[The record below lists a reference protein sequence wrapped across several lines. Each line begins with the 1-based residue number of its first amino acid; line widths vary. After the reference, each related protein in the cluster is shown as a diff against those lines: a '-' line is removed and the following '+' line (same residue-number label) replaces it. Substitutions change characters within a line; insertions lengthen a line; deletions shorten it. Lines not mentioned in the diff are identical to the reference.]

1 MELLKLIKTSPNGEK
16 AFYILN
22 AEINNNKYEIT
33 LAVEK
38 GIIGQRKRVKFRYLI
53 KEQEIKL
60 SSKKGI
66 DTLIKYAKELGNK
79 IYLKKRKEG
88 YDIFTGDDKILKED
102 NGNDINNSNNN
113 KEEKNKED
121 PQLMKDDDS
130 INEDKDT
137 FIPLETMIKPY
148 YPVTPKFYYPM
159 LCYPYEKKKK
169 EIKYP
174 CYVQP
179 KLDGVRCVAVH
190 TELFSRHG
198 NPFPTLSH
206 IKEELLKNT
215 EHLLLDGE
223 LYSEDFNFEK
233 IISLVKK
240 KNKTAEEEKR
250 SLGVYMNV
258 FDYIEPSLTFEQRIS
273 NLNLFFKQNSFKYIR
288 FVKTEKCFNE
298 KEVMDY
304 LEKYS
309 NQGYEGLIIR
319 NMHGKYEPTVRSI
332 HVQKIKK
339 FIINEFKII
348 DYTTPPSGKEHGS
361 VIWIC
366 QAPNGRLFNVKPL
379 GTLYERKKLY
389 ADGKKY
395 VGKLLRV
402 KYQQFTH
409 DGVPRFGVGISIKE

>member
-1 MELLKLIKTSPNGEK
+1 MELLKLIKTCPNGEK
-16 AFYILN
+16 AFYIMN

-53 KEQEIKL
+53 KESEIKL

-88 YDIFTGDDKILKED
+88 YDIFTGDDKILKEN
-102 NGNDINNSNNN
+102 NGIDMNNN
-113 KEEKNKED
+113 INKNKEKEKEKEEI
-121 PQLMKDDDS
+121 KDDDS
-130 INEDKDT
+130 LKEDKET
-137 FIPLETMIKPY
+137 FIPLETMIKPF

-179 KLDGVRCVAVH
+179 KLDGVRCVAVY

-215 EHLLLDGE
+215 EHLILDGE
-223 LYSEDFNFEK
+223 LYSENFNFEK

-240 KNKTAEEEKR
+240 KNKTEEEEEKKR
-250 SLGVYMNV
+250 SLGIYMNV
-258 FDYIEPSLTFEQRIS
+258 FDYIEPTLIFEQRIS
-273 NLNLFFKQNSFKYIR
+273 NLNFFLN
-288 FVKTEKCFNE
+288 
-298 KEVMDY
+298 
-304 LEKYS
+304 
-309 NQGYEGLIIR
+309 
-319 NMHGKYEPTVRSI
+319 
-332 HVQKIKK
+332 
-339 FIINEFKII
+339 KII
-348 DYTTPPSGKEHGS
+348 LN
-361 VIWIC
+361 I
-366 QAPNGRLFNVKPL
+366 
-379 GTLYERKKLY
+379 
-389 ADGKKY
+389 
-395 VGKLLRV
+395 
-402 KYQQFTH
+402 
-409 DGVPRFGVGISIKE
+409 

>member
-1 MELLKLIKTSPNGEK
+1 MELLKLIKTSPNGER
-16 AFYILN
+16 AFYIMN

-38 GIIGQRKRVKFRYLI
+38 GIIGQRKRVKFRYTI
-53 KEQEIKL
+53 KEKEIKL

-79 IYLKKRKEG
+79 IFLKKRKEG
-88 YDIFTGDDKILKED
+88 YDIYTGDDKLLKE
-102 NGNDINNSNNN
+102 NTDININANNINSEKKENET
-113 KEEKNKED
+113 KEE
-121 PQLMKDDDS
+121 LKDDDS
-130 INEDKDT
+130 LKEDKET
-137 FIPLETMIKPY
+137 FIPLETMIKPF

-179 KLDGVRCVAVH
+179 KLDGVRCVAVY

-215 EHLLLDGE
+215 EHLILDGE

-240 KNKTAEEEKR
+240 KTKTEDEEKR
-250 SLGVYMNV
+250 SLNIYMNV
-258 FDYIEPSLTFEQRIS
+258 FDYIEPALTFEQRIS
-273 NLNLFFKQNSFKYIR
+273 NLNFFFKQNNFKYIR
-288 FVKTEKCFNE
+288 FVKTEKCFSE

-319 NMHGKYEPTVRSI
+319 NMQGKYEPTVRSV

-339 FIINEFKII
+339 FIINDFKIV
-348 DYTTPPSGKEHGS
+348 DYTTPASGKGNGA

-366 QAPNGRLFNVKPL
+366 QAPNGRLFNVRPL
-379 GTLYERKKLY
+379 GSFYERKKLY
-389 ADGKKY
+389 LDGKKY
-395 VGKLLRV
+395 IGKLLKV
-402 KYQQFTH
+402 KYQQFTY

>member
-16 AFYILN
+16 AFYIMN

-38 GIIGQRKRVKFRYLI
+38 GIIGQRRRVKFRYLI

-88 YDIFTGDDKILKED
+88 YDIFNGDDKLLKE
-102 NGNDINNSNNN
+102 NNDINNNINNN
-113 KEEKNKED
+113 NNLNKNNNNNEEI
-121 PQLMKDDDS
+121 KDDDS
-130 INEDKDT
+130 LKEDKET
-137 FIPLETMIKPY
+137 FIPLDTMIKPY

-179 KLDGVRCVAVH
+179 KLDGVRCVAVY

-215 EHLLLDGE
+215 EHLILDGE

-240 KNKTAEEEKR
+240 KNKTAEEEKK
-250 SLGVYMNV
+250 SLNVYMNV
-258 FDYIEPSLTFEQRIS
+258 FDYIEPALTFEQRIS
-273 NLNLFFKQNSFKYIR
+273 NLNLFFKQNTFKYIK
-288 FVKTEKCFNE
+288 FVKTEKCFSE

-319 NMHGKYEPTVRSI
+319 NMQGKYEPTVRSV

-339 FIINEFKII
+339 FIINEFNIV
-348 DYTTPPSGKEHGS
+348 DYTTKASGKGNGA

-366 QAPNGRLFNVKPL
+366 QAPNGRLFNVMPL
-379 GTLYERKKLY
+379 GTIYERKQMYLNAKKY
-389 ADGKKY
+389 IGKK
-395 VGKLLRV
+395 LRV
-402 KYQQFTH
+402 KYQNFTY